1 MVCVCVWVRERE
13 NNRERERER
22 ERERI
27 IERERGLRSL
37 RDICNGVSS
46 ACESVQF
53 GFG

>member
-22 ERERI
+22 
-27 IERERGLRSL
+27 ERERGLRSL